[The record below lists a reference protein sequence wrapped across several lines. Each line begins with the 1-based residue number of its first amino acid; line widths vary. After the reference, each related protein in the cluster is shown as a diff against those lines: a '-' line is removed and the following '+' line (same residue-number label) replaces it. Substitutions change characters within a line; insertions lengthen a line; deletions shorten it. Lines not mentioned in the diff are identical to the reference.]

1 MHFSESASLAW
12 DYSLDMEKKPLFRD
26 NVGEKR
32 TETSS
37 EVEYRKERHEMFAQ
51 MSAADVAEAPFVY
64 LDRQLV
70 TLILTRI
77 HLFEKILNV
86 HGSIVEC
93 GVHRGNSLMLY
104 QHLSTILEPTNFNRK
119 IIGFDTF
126 EGFPSVT
133 KHDSGGEGV
142 VGHMQNTEYKHL
154 ARWVALQDKNRTI
167 GHIPKIELVK
177 GDAIKTIPQYVLD
190 NPYLIIAFL
199 YMDFD
204 IYEPTAVA
212 LKHLLPLVPKG
223 GVVGFDEACQK
234 RWQGE
239 TVALKENISLSG
251 VRLQRFY
258 YDPYVSYYVVD

>member
-1 MHFSESASLAW
+1 VEN
-12 DYSLDMEKKPLFRD
+12 KQNFRP
-26 NVGEKR
+26 NIGERR
-32 TETSS
+32 TEVSS
-37 EVEYRKERHEMFAQ
+37 EIEYRAERLQMFDQ
-51 MSAADVAEAPFVY
+51 MSALDVAEAPFVY

-77 HLFEKILNV
+77 HLFEKILGV

-126 EGFPSVT
+126 DGFPSVS
-133 KHDSGGEGV
+133 KYDPEGV
-142 VGHMQNTEYKHL
+142 VGHMQNTDYEHL

-167 GHIPKIELVK
+167 GHIPKVELVK
-177 GDAIKTIPQYVLD
+177 GDAIKTIPEYVRN
-190 NPYLIIAFL
+190 NPYLIVALL

-204 IYEPTAVA
+204 IYEPTTVA

-223 GVVGFDEACQK
+223 GVVGFDEAGQK

-258 YDPYVSYYVVD
+258 FDAHVSYYVVE

>member
-1 MHFSESASLAW
+1 
-12 DYSLDMEKKPLFRD
+12 MEKKQTFID
-26 NVGEKR
+26 NIGEKR
-32 TETSS
+32 TEISS
-37 EVEYRKERHEMFAQ
+37 EIEFRKQRLEMFAE

-77 HLFEKILNV
+77 HLFEKIINV
-86 HGSIVEC
+86 HGSVVEC
-93 GVHRGNSLMLY
+93 GVHRGNSLMLFE
-104 QHLSTILEPTNFNRK
+104 HLSSILEPSNFNRK

-133 KHDSGGEGV
+133 RHDPDGV
-142 VGHMQNTEYKHL
+142 VGHMRNTDYEHL
-154 ARWVALQDKNRTI
+154 AKWVALHDKNRTI
-167 GHIPKIELVK
+167 GHIPKVDLVK
-177 GDAIKTIPQYVLD
+177 GDAIKTIPQYVKD
-190 NPYLIIAFL
+190 HPYLIVALL

-223 GVVGFDEACQK
+223 GVVGFDEVGQK

-239 TVALKENISLSG
+239 TVALKENVVLSG

-258 YDPYVSYYVVD
+258 YDAHVSYYVVE

>member
-1 MHFSESASLAW
+1 M
-12 DYSLDMEKKPLFRD
+12 MEKKPLFKE

-32 TETSS
+32 TEISS
-37 EVEYRKERHEMFAQ
+37 EIEYRKERLEMFSQ

-70 TLILTRI
+70 TLVLTRI

-119 IIGFDTF
+119 VIGFDTF
-126 EGFPSVT
+126 EGFPSVS
-133 KHDSGGEGV
+133 KHDPDGV
-142 VGHMQNTEYKHL
+142 VGHMQNTDYDHL
-154 ARWVALQDKNRTI
+154 TKWVTLQDKNRTI
-167 GHIPKIELVK
+167 GHIPKVELVK
-177 GDAIKTIPQYVLD
+177 GDAIETIPQYVKD
-190 NPYLIIAFL
+190 NPHLIVAFL
-199 YMDFD
+199 YLDFD
-204 IYEPTAVA
+204 IYEPTSVA
-212 LKHLLPLVPKG
+212 LKYLLPLVPKG
-223 GVVGFDEACQK
+223 GVVGFDEAGQK

-251 VRLQRFY
+251 VRLQRFH
-258 YDPYVSYYVVD
+258 YDAHVSYYVVE

>member
-1 MHFSESASLAW
+1 VEN
-12 DYSLDMEKKPLFRD
+12 KQNFRP
-26 NVGEKR
+26 NIGERR
-32 TETSS
+32 TEVSS
-37 EVEYRKERHEMFAQ
+37 EIEYRAERLQMFDQ
-51 MSAADVAEAPFVY
+51 MSALDVAEAPFVY

-77 HLFEKILNV
+77 HLFEKILGV

-126 EGFPSVT
+126 DGFPSVS
-133 KHDSGGEGV
+133 KHDPEGV
-142 VGHMQNTEYKHL
+142 VGHMQNTDYEHL

-167 GHIPKIELVK
+167 GHIPKVELVK
-177 GDAIKTIPQYVLD
+177 GDAIKTIPEYVRN
-190 NPYLIIAFL
+190 NPYLIVALL

-204 IYEPTAVA
+204 IYEPTTVA

-223 GVVGFDEACQK
+223 GVVGFDEAGQK

-258 YDPYVSYYVVD
+258 FDAHVSYYVVE

>member
-1 MHFSESASLAW
+1 
-12 DYSLDMEKKPLFRD
+12 MEKKPLFKE

-32 TETSS
+32 TEISS
-37 EVEYRKERHEMFAQ
+37 EVEYRKERLEMFAQ
-51 MSAADVAEAPFVY
+51 MSASDVAEAPFVY

-77 HLFEKILNV
+77 HLFEKIINV

-104 QHLSTILEPTNFNRK
+104 QHLSTILEPSNFNRK

-133 KHDSGGEGV
+133 KHDPDGV
-142 VGHMQNTEYKHL
+142 VGHMQNTDYDHL
-154 ARWVALQDKNRTI
+154 TKWVALQDKNRTI
-167 GHIPKIELVK
+167 GHIPKVELVK
-177 GDAIKTIPQYVLD
+177 GDAIKTIPQYVKD
-190 NPYLIIAFL
+190 NPYLIVAFL
-199 YMDFD
+199 YLDFD
-204 IYEPTAVA
+204 IYEPTSVA

-223 GVVGFDEACQK
+223 GVVGFDEAGQK

-251 VRLQRFY
+251 VRLQRFH
-258 YDPYVSYYVVD
+258 YDAHVSYYVVE

>member
-1 MHFSESASLAW
+1 VDNKQS
-12 DYSLDMEKKPLFRD
+12 FRP
-26 NVGEKR
+26 NIGERR
-32 TETSS
+32 TEVSS
-37 EVEYRKERHEMFAQ
+37 EIEYRAERLRMFDQ
-51 MSAADVAEAPFVY
+51 MAASDVAEAPFVY

-77 HLFEKILNV
+77 HLFEKILGV

-126 EGFPSVT
+126 EGFPSVS
-133 KHDSGGEGV
+133 KHDPAGV
-142 VGHMQNTEYKHL
+142 VGHMQNTDYEHL

-167 GHIPKIELVK
+167 GHIPKVELVK
-177 GDAIKTIPQYVLD
+177 GDAIETIPEYVHN
-190 NPYLIIAFL
+190 NPYLIIALL
-199 YMDFD
+199 YLDFD

-223 GVVGFDEACQK
+223 GVVGFDEAGQK

-258 YDPYVSYYVVD
+258 YDAHVSYFVVE